1 MGILRAIS
9 AEPVSAAERLRKA
22 IAAFV
27 RRALAGPALA
37 YAFIAEPVEGEVD
50 AERIRG
56 RRLFGEVFR
65 QLLAEGVAAGEFPE
79 QSLDAAAAC
88 IVGAFTEALVGPV
101 APSRHDPQQGEQL
114 VEAICGFC
122 LRAAG
127 ARGPG

>member
-1 MGILRAIS
+1 M
-9 AEPVSAAERLRKA
+9 
-22 IAAFV
+22 
-27 RRALAGPALA
+27 
-37 YAFIAEPVEGEVD
+37 D